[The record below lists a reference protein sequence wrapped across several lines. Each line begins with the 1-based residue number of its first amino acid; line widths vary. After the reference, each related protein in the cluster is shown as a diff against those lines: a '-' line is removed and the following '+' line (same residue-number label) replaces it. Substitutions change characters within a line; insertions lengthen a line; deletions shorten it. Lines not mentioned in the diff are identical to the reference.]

1 MGTSRQINPLTYYAP
16 YFGYNV
22 HMDQNEK
29 LVDFGY
35 VIVAAVDEAS
45 CFVIDFVT
53 MPHKNTATIY
63 SDLYLPMITEFGLF
77 DCLVTDHGREF
88 ALAQFVQALLSDRI
102 RENGTASTR
111 PPYKQLR
118 STEVQNVLPIVC
130 FSKNIPVQNNRVER
144 IWVMVNDRC
153 TYPVKVVVTD
163 LMERGLIDMF
173 DPFTMFS
180 VSYVVRNVV
189 KVLLQR
195 LRDSWNHHSIP
206 SEQRSPASSLLL
218 SETIHFMDIGQ

>member
-22 HMDQNEK
+22 HRDQNEK
-29 LVDFGY
+29 LVDFGC

-63 SDLYLPMITEFGLF
+63 SDLYLPMITEYGLF

-88 ALAQFVQALLSDRI
+88 PLAQFVHELLSDRRI
-102 RENGTASTR
+102 HENGTASTR

-130 FSKNIPVQNNRVER
+130 FCKNIPVQNNRVER

-163 LMERGLIDMF
+163 LMERGLIDMT

-195 LRDSWNHHSIP
+195 LRDSG
-206 SEQRSPASSLLL
+206 
-218 SETIHFMDIGQ
+218 TITPFLDMEDQ